1 MLDLSEL
8 GLPDDADDGVG
19 GARWMCEICGFV
31 YDQALGLPEE
41 GIAPGTPWDALPADW
56 SCPDCGMAKSDFSM
70 LPVD

>member
-1 MLDLSEL
+1 
-8 GLPDDADDGVG
+8 
-19 GARWMCEICGFV
+19 MCEICGFV